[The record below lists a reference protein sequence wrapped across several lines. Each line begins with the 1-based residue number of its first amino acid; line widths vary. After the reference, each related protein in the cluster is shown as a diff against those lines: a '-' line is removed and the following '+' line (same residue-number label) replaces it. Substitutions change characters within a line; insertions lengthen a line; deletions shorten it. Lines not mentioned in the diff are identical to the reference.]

1 MKHCGTQELETQRL
15 ILRRLSMDDS
25 EMMYNNWA
33 SDKQVTQYL
42 RWTAHRSWG
51 ETAETLNE
59 WEKHYDDPAFYQWGI
74 TDRHTGVL
82 FGSISLFPA
91 PALKTGWHLN
101 TERLVLRR
109 LSIDDSEMMYN
120 NWANDRQVTQYLRWN
135 AHRSWGETA
144 ETLNEWEKH
153 YDDPAF
159 YQWGITDKHTG
170 VLFGTISLFPAPAL
184 KMGWHL
190 NTERLG
196 PAWEVGYALGRKWW
210 NKGYAT
216 EALCTVRDYW
226 FDTVG
231 ADWLAA
237 VHANEN
243 IASSAV
249 LQKAGFVYDHD
260 VTDRKFDG
268 TPVPC
273 RAYHL
278 LKEEL

>member
-1 MKHCGTQELETQRL
+1 MKHCGTQELT
-15 ILRRLSMDDS
+15 
-25 EMMYNNWA
+25 
-33 SDKQVTQYL
+33 
-42 RWTAHRSWG
+42 
-51 ETAETLNE
+51 
-59 WEKHYDDPAFYQWGI
+59 
-74 TDRHTGVL
+74 
-82 FGSISLFPA
+82 
-91 PALKTGWHLN
+91 
-101 TERLVLRR
+101 TERLVLRCMTT
-109 LSIDDSEMMYN
+109 DDCEMMFG
-120 NWANDRQVTQYLRWN
+120 NWANDPEVTRYLRWEP
-135 AHRSWGETA
+135 HRDWVVTMA
-144 ETLNEWEKH
+144 YLNEIVKQ
-153 YDDPAF
+153 YDRPDF
-159 YQWGITDKHTG
+159 YDWGICDKVTG
-170 VLFGTISLFPAPAL
+170 VLIGTISLFPAPAL

-231 ADWLAA
+231 ADWLVA